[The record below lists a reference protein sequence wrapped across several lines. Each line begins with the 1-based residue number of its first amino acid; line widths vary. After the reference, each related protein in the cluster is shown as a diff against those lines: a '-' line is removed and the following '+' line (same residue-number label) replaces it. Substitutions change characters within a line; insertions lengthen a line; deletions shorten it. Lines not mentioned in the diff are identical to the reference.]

1 MIPSARDAVDQT
13 TLDELARL
21 ITIMRQLRD
30 PQDGCPWDVQQTFE
44 SIAPYTIEE
53 AYEVADAIANGDMND
68 IRDELGD
75 LLLQVVFHARMAE
88 EDGSFALA
96 DVAKSISDKMV
107 ERHPHVFGTDDV
119 VPVDDQNRRWE
130 EQKAAE
136 RARRRP
142 AGHVGHVDEEHGKD
156 LLVAKRR
163 ELGAWPA
170 SPPRRSARCCPRPAR
185 RWTLPRQQHRPAA
198 E

>member
-1 MIPSARDAVDQT
+1 MMPSARDAIDQT

-119 VPVDDQNRRWE
+119 VPVDDQNRRWA

-136 RARRRP
+136 SASLP
-142 AGHVGHVDEEHGKD
+142 AAGR
-156 LLVAKRR
+156 LALWTM
-163 ELGAWPA
+163 LP
-170 SPPRRSARCCPRPAR
+170 SACRRCCVR
-185 RWTLPRQQHRPAA
+185 
-198 E
+198 

>member
-130 EQKAAE
+130 EQKVAE
-136 RARRRP
+136 RARRGKTGTLDDV
-142 AGHVGHVDEEHGKD
+142 AVGLPPMLRALK
-156 LLVAKRR
+156 LQKRAAR
-163 ELGAWPA
+163 VGFDWPDIFSTFDQHELTIAHNIQYE
-170 SPPRRSARCCPRPAR
+170 SID
-185 RWTLPRQQHRPAA
+185 
-198 E
+198 

>member
-1 MIPSARDAVDQT
+1 MIPSAHDAVDQA
-13 TLDELARL
+13 TLDEMARL

-30 PQDGCPWDVQQTFE
+30 PQQGCPWDVQQTFE

-53 AYEVADAIANGDMND
+53 AYEVADAIANGDVND

-107 ERHPHVFGTDDV
+107 AQVNFD
-119 VPVDDQNRRWE
+119 
-130 EQKAAE
+130 
-136 RARRRP
+136 
-142 AGHVGHVDEEHGKD
+142 DEELII
-156 LLVAKRR
+156 LL
-163 ELGAWPA
+163 L
-170 SPPRRSARCCPRPAR
+170 
-185 RWTLPRQQHRPAA
+185 LQ
-198 E
+198 